1 MTTFTVYLRLGFE
14 HLLDFQ
20 GYDHILFLAVLC
32 AAYTL
37 TRWRELLILVTA
49 FTIGHSVSLAVA
61 TLRLV
66 RVDSGIVEFLI
77 PVTIVA
83 TAVFNL
89 LVVQRQGRPRRRSRS
104 TAAKRRG
111 RRPRSA
117 DTRRAERRSRY
128 GAALLF
134 GVIHGL
140 GFSNF
145 LRLVLGQERDIL
157 VPLLSFNIGLE
168 LAQIVL
174 AGVLL
179 IAAFIATRGLSVPE
193 RAWNIVV
200 STAAGAT
207 AAVMATQRWPF

>member
-14 HLLDFQ
+14 HLLDLQ

-37 TRWRELLILVTA
+37 ARWRELLILVTA

-66 RVDSGIVEFLI
+66 RVDTGMVEFLI

-83 TAVFNL
+83 TAVLNL
-89 LVVQRQGRPRRRSRS
+89 VALRRAGSRPRN
-104 TAAKRRG
+104 
-111 RRPRSA
+111 A
-117 DTRRAERRSRY
+117 DTHRAERRSRY
-128 GAALLF
+128 AAALLF

-168 LAQIVL
+168 LAQIVV

-179 IAAFIATRGLSVPE
+179 IAAFIATRGLSVPQ

-200 STAAGAT
+200 STASGAT
-207 AAVMATQRWPF
+207 AAVMAAQRWPL

>member
-14 HLLDFQ
+14 HLLDLQ

-37 TRWRELLILVTA
+37 ARWRELLILVTA

-66 RVDSGIVEFLI
+66 RVDSALVEFLI

-83 TAVFNL
+83 TAILNL
-89 LVVQRQGRPRRRSRS
+89 VALRRAGPRPR
-104 TAAKRRG
+104 K
-111 RRPRSA
+111 A

-128 GAALLF
+128 AAALLF

-168 LAQIVL
+168 LAQIVV

-179 IAAFIATRGLSVPE
+179 IAAFIATRGLSVPQ

-207 AAVMATQRWPF
+207 AAVMASQRWPF

>member
-14 HLLDFQ
+14 HLLDLQ

-37 TRWRELLILVTA
+37 ARWRELLILVTA

-61 TLRLV
+61 TLQLV

-89 LVVQRQGRPRRRSRS
+89 IVVRRHGPPRRRAGK
-104 TAAKRRG
+104 AAKRGG
-111 RRPRSA
+111 RPSKAA

-128 GAALLF
+128 AAALLF

-145 LRLVLGQERDIL
+145 LRLALGQERDIL

-168 LAQIVL
+168 LAQIVV
-174 AGVLL
+174 AAVLL
-179 IAAFIATRGLSVPE
+179 VAALIATRGFSVPE

-207 AAVMATQRWPF
+207 AAVMAAQRWPF